1 MGRGGEGGRGEG
13 GKFIGEEHGGG
24 DLAKK
29 KKIFQWLL
37 SWLLHK

>member
-24 DLAKK
+24 GDLAKK
-29 KKIFQWLL
+29 KKNL
-37 SWLLHK
+37 SVASQLAAA